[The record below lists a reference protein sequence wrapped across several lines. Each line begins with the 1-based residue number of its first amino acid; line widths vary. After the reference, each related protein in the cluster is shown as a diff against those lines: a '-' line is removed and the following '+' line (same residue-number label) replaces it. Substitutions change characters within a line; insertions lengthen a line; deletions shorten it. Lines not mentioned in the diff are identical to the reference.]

1 MKALE
6 RRQALL
12 ELLCERRYEKMAN
25 LAFEFGVSRQ
35 TIQNDVLELS
45 LSYPIYTSVGN
56 NGGVYVQEDYYLGK
70 TYLSDA
76 QEELLKRLYST
87 CNDVDKKNFAIDN
100 QKIRETN
107 RRQIR

>member
-1 MKALE
+1 MKAIE

-56 NGGVYVQEDYYLGK
+56 NGVYVQEDYYLGK
-70 TYLSDA
+70 TYLSYA

-87 CNDVDKKNFAIDN
+87 CNDADKKTLQSIIKKFGK
-100 QKIRETN
+100 QTGGK
-107 RRQIR
+107 

>member
-1 MKALE
+1 MTFDCENRANEGKGGEKVKALE

-56 NGGVYVQEDYYLGK
+56 NGGVYVQE
-70 TYLSDA
+70 
-76 QEELLKRLYST
+76 
-87 CNDVDKKNFAIDN
+87 N
-100 QKIRETN
+100 
-107 RRQIR
+107 

>member
-56 NGGVYVQEDYYLGK
+56 SGGVYVQEDYYLGK
-70 TYLSDA
+70 TYLSYA

-87 CNDVDKKNFAIDN
+87 CNDADKKTLQSIIKKFGK
-100 QKIRETN
+100 QTGGK
-107 RRQIR
+107 